1 MRFFLAIDAGGT
13 KTECWLADEER
24 VLARVTGETVKLM
37 NVGEDVAT
45 ARLRDLLHQASA
57 SAGVSLAN
65 VTRSCVG
72 MAGISSEGVRVWAEA
87 ALSTMVAGEL
97 VLTGDDE
104 IALHA
109 AFHEGPGVLVIAGTG
124 SRVLGRCSN
133 GMRVQA
139 GGWGPMLGDEG
150 SGQWI
155 GVEAIRSALRARD
168 RGLPSTLFKE
178 ISGVW
183 EARSVGALIA
193 RANQQPRPD
202 FAGLAETVAGCATRG
217 DALAISV
224 LERAGEELAAQ
235 VGVVFSK
242 MLAAGCAGGET
253 RRVAFAGSVL
263 GRSAMVLTA
272 MTAALKRVHPATEV
286 DTEPVL
292 PIEGALARARRG

>member
-1 MRFFLAIDAGGT
+1 MRFFLALDAGGT
-13 KTECWLADEER
+13 KTECWLANEDR

-45 ARLRDLLHQASA
+45 ARLRDLLHQVSA
-57 SAGVSLAN
+57 SAGVSLAD
-65 VTRSCVG
+65 VTRTCVG

-87 ALSTMVAGEL
+87 TVHAMVAGEL

-104 IALHA
+104 IALRA
-109 AFHEGPGVLVIAGTG
+109 AFGESPGVLVLAGTG
-124 SRVLGRCSN
+124 SRVVGRCTN

-168 RGLPSTLFKE
+168 RGLPSSLLKD
-178 ISGVW
+178 ISSVW
-183 EARSVGALIA
+183 ETSSVGAVIA
-193 RANQQPRPD
+193 KANQEARPD
-202 FAGLAETVAGCATRG
+202 FAVLAETVVGCAARG

-235 VGVVFSK
+235 VSVVFSK
-242 MLAAGCAGGET
+242 MQAAGCAGGDI
-253 RRVAFAGSVL
+253 RRVAFAGRVL
-263 GRSAMVLTA
+263 ARSALVLAA
-272 MTAALKRVHPATEV
+272 MTGALKRVRPGTEV
-286 DTEPVL
+286 DAAPVL
-292 PIEGALARARRG
+292 PIEGALARARA